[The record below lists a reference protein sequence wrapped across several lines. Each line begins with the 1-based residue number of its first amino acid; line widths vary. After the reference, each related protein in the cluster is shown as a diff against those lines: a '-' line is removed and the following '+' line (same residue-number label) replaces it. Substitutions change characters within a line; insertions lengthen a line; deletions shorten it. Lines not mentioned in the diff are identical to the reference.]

1 MTIIA
6 ERRLNMME
14 ESLNLEDVAKILKVS
29 KRTVQREVYL
39 GKLAAF
45 RVGKS
50 LRFRAESVQRYMEE
64 QSVKPGEDIEDLEDV
79 A

>member
-1 MTIIA
+1 MID
-6 ERRLNMME
+6 

-50 LRFRAESVQRYMEE
+50 LRFRQEAVQRYIEE
-64 QSVKPGEDIEDLEDV
+64 QSVKPGEDIEDIDIEE
-79 A
+79 AA